1 MGKIADRFAKKRT
14 KQEPTLM
21 SAYWGYH
28 PNNQPRSAHDRVRWL
43 QGEALEPTDGDR
55 GCFEFSTHHMRNLN
69 IDDATKTNIIQWI
82 FDAVKVQLKEFN
94 ALSAADQQA
103 FLDQE
108 QARLEAV
115 IDDLDTNGRNRLLS
129 EFVPL
134 AIVACCAIS
143 TLVAGGR
150 LQQDDLNGDSYAWM

>member
-14 KQEPTLM
+14 KQQPTLM

-28 PNNQPRSAHDRVRWL
+28 PKNQYRSMDDRVRWL
-43 QGEALEPTDGDR
+43 QGQLLEPTDFDR
-55 GCFEFSTHHMRNLN
+55 GCFEFSSHHMRNLN

-82 FDAVKVQLKEFN
+82 FDAVKAQLKEFD
-94 ALSAADQQA
+94 ALTTDMKNQ

-129 EFVPL
+129 DFLPL